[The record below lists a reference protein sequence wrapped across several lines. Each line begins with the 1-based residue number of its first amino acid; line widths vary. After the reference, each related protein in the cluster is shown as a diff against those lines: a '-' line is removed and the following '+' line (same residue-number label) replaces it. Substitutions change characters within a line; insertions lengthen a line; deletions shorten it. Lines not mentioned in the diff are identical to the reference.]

1 MVFKHLRSSCATL
14 LASSMLLASLAHA
27 DSTNQAAAAGANT
40 AGTPMAKKSDKADK
54 AAVKAEKTVSIDT
67 IKRQEEALQFTTFN
81 PDAALAI
88 GNRIIEQARADKVAV
103 TVDITVNRN
112 PVFFFAMAGTSPNN
126 VDWIRRKSNL
136 VNRTGHASFFV
147 HTEAVNAG
155 RDFDNLPTFDP
166 KDFAAHGGS
175 FPIVV
180 KGIGAIGTLTVSG
193 LAGVDDHAMA
203 VRALKWYL
211 KADDVPL

>member
-1 MVFKHLRSSCATL
+1 MAVSIIRCSCAA
-14 LASSMLLASLAHA
+14 LAAASLLVAA
-27 DSTNQAAAAGANT
+27 LPTLAATTNPP
-40 AGTPMAKKSDKADK
+40 GTSMEK
-54 AAVKAEKTVSIDT
+54 KTVSLDT
-67 IKRQEEALQFTTFN
+67 IRRQEQALQFASFDN
-81 PDAALAI
+81 DAALAI
-88 GNRIIEQARADKVAV
+88 GNRIVEMARADKVAV

-112 PVFFFAMAGTSPNN
+112 PLFFHAMAGTSPNN

-155 RDFDNLPTFDP
+155 RDYDNLPTFDSR
-166 KDFAAHGGS
+166 DYAAHGGS

-180 KGIGAIGTLTVSG
+180 KGTGQIGTITVSG
-193 LAGVDDHAMA
+193 LAGVDDHAMV

-211 KADDVPL
+211 KADDVAI

>member
-1 MVFKHLRSSCATL
+1 MAVSIIRCSCAAL
-14 LASSMLLASLAHA
+14 
-27 DSTNQAAAAGANT
+27 AAAGLLVAALPT
-40 AGTPMAKKSDKADK
+40 LAATTTPPGTSMEK
-54 AAVKAEKTVSIDT
+54 KTVSLDT
-67 IKRQEEALQFTTFN
+67 IRRQEQALQFSSFDNDT
-81 PDAALAI
+81 ALAI
-88 GNRIIEQARADKVAV
+88 GNRIVEMAKADKVAV

-112 PVFFFAMAGTSPNN
+112 PLFFHAMAGTSPNN

-155 RDFDNLPTFDP
+155 RDYDNLPTFDTR
-166 KDFAAHGGS
+166 DYAAHGGS

-180 KGIGAIGTLTVSG
+180 KGTGQVGTITVSG
-193 LAGVDDHAMA
+193 LAGVDDHAMV

-211 KADDVPL
+211 KADDVAI

>member
-1 MVFKHLRSSCATL
+1 MAVSIIRCSCAA
-14 LASSMLLASLAHA
+14 LAAASLLVAA
-27 DSTNQAAAAGANT
+27 LPTLAATTNPP
-40 AGTPMAKKSDKADK
+40 GTSMEK
-54 AAVKAEKTVSIDT
+54 KTVSLDT
-67 IKRQEEALQFTTFN
+67 IRRQEQALQFASFDN
-81 PDAALAI
+81 DAALAI
-88 GNRIIEQARADKVAV
+88 GNRIVEMAKADKVAV

-112 PVFFFAMAGTSPNN
+112 PLFFHAMAGTSPNN

-155 RDFDNLPTFDP
+155 RDYDNLPTFDSR
-166 KDFAAHGGS
+166 DYAAHGGS

-180 KGIGAIGTLTVSG
+180 KGTGQIGTITVSG
-193 LAGVDDHAMA
+193 LAGVDDHAMV

-211 KADDVPL
+211 KADDVAI

>member
-1 MVFKHLRSSCATL
+1 MAISIIRCSCAAL
-14 LASSMLLASLAHA
+14 
-27 DSTNQAAAAGANT
+27 AAAGLLVAALPTLAATTNPP
-40 AGTPMAKKSDKADK
+40 GTSMEK
-54 AAVKAEKTVSIDT
+54 KTVSLDT
-67 IKRQEEALQFTTFN
+67 IRRQEQALQFTSFDN
-81 PDAALAI
+81 DAALAI
-88 GNRIIEQARADKVAV
+88 GNRIVEMARTDKVAV

-112 PVFFFAMAGTSPNN
+112 PLFFHAMAGTSPNN

-155 RDFDNLPTFDP
+155 RDYDNLPTFDTR
-166 KDFAAHGGS
+166 DYAAHGGS

-180 KGIGAIGTLTVSG
+180 KGTGQIGTITVSG
-193 LAGVDDHAMA
+193 LAGVDDHAMV

-211 KADDVPL
+211 KADDVAI

>member
-1 MVFKHLRSSCATL
+1 MAFTSLRFSCAAL
-14 LASSMLLASLAHA
+14 LGSSMLFAALPGHA
-27 DSTNQAAAAGANT
+27 ETTNQAAGATN
-40 AGTPMAKKSDKADK
+40 AGTPMAKKSDK
-54 AAVKAEKTVSIDT
+54 KTVSIDT
-67 IKRQEEALQFTTFN
+67 IKRQEEALQFTSFN
-81 PDAALAI
+81 ADAALAI
-88 GNRIIEQARADKVAV
+88 GNRIIEQAKADKVAV
-103 TVDITVNRN
+103 TIDISVNRN
-112 PVFFFAMAGTSPNN
+112 PVFFYAMAGTSPNN

-166 KDFAAHGGS
+166 KDYAAHGGS
-175 FPIVV
+175 FPIVL
-180 KGIGAIGTLTVSG
+180 KGTGQIGTVTVSG

-211 KADDVPL
+211 KADGVEL

>member
-1 MVFKHLRSSCATL
+1 MAVSIIRCSCAA
-14 LASSMLLASLAHA
+14 LAAASLLVAA
-27 DSTNQAAAAGANT
+27 LPTLAATTNPPGIS
-40 AGTPMAKKSDKADK
+40 MEK
-54 AAVKAEKTVSIDT
+54 KTVTLDT
-67 IKRQEEALQFTTFN
+67 IRRQEQALQFTSFDN
-81 PDAALAI
+81 DAALAI
-88 GNRIIEQARADKVAV
+88 GNRIVEMAKADKVAV
-103 TVDITVNRN
+103 TVDVTVNRN
-112 PVFFFAMAGTSPNN
+112 PLFFHAMAGTSANN

-166 KDFAAHGGS
+166 KDYAAHGGS

-180 KGIGAIGTLTVSG
+180 KGTGQIGTITVSG
-193 LAGVDDHAMA
+193 LAGVDDHAMV

-211 KADDVPL
+211 KADDVAI

>member
-1 MVFKHLRSSCATL
+1 MAVSIIRCSCAAL
-14 LASSMLLASLAHA
+14 
-27 DSTNQAAAAGANT
+27 AAAGLLVAALPTLAATTNPP
-40 AGTPMAKKSDKADK
+40 GTSMEK
-54 AAVKAEKTVSIDT
+54 KTVSLDT
-67 IKRQEEALQFTTFN
+67 IRHQEQALQFTSFDN
-81 PDAALAI
+81 DAALAI
-88 GNRIIEQARADKVAV
+88 GNRIVEMAKAGKVAV

-112 PVFFFAMAGTSPNN
+112 PLFFHAMAGTSPNN

-155 RDFDNLPTFDP
+155 RDFDNLPTFDA
-166 KDFAAHGGS
+166 KDYAAHGGS

-180 KGIGAIGTLTVSG
+180 KGTGQVGTITVSG
-193 LAGVDDHAMA
+193 LAGVDDHAMV

-211 KADDVPL
+211 KADDVAL

>member
-1 MVFKHLRSSCATL
+1 MAVRFNRRIIPCSCAVL
-14 LASSMLLASLAHA
+14 I
-27 DSTNQAAAAGANT
+27 AAGALFAAP
-40 AGTPMAKKSDKADK
+40 AG
-54 AAVKAEKTVSIDT
+54 AATTNPGTSMEKKTVSLDT
-67 IKRQEEALQFTTFN
+67 IRRQEQALQFTSFDN
-81 PDAALAI
+81 DAALAI
-88 GNRIIEQARADKVAV
+88 GNRIVEQAKADKVAV
-103 TVDITVNRN
+103 TIDITINRN
-112 PVFFFAMAGTSPNN
+112 PLFFYAMAGTSPNN

-166 KDFAAHGGS
+166 KDYAAHGGS

-180 KGIGAIGTLTVSG
+180 KGTGQVGTITVSG
-193 LAGVDDHAMA
+193 LAGVDDHAMV

-211 KADDVPL
+211 KADDVQL

>member
-1 MVFKHLRSSCATL
+1 MAVRFNRRIIPCSCAVL
-14 LASSMLLASLAHA
+14 IAASALFAGP
-27 DSTNQAAAAGANT
+27 AGAATTNP
-40 AGTPMAKKSDKADK
+40 GTSMDK
-54 AAVKAEKTVSIDT
+54 KTVSLDT
-67 IKRQEEALQFTTFN
+67 IRRQEQALQFTSFDN
-81 PDAALAI
+81 DAALAI
-88 GNRIIEQARADKVAV
+88 GNRIVEQAKADKVAV
-103 TVDITVNRN
+103 TIDITINRN
-112 PVFFFAMAGTSPNN
+112 PLFFYAMAGTSPNN

-166 KDFAAHGGS
+166 KDYAAHGGS

-180 KGIGAIGTLTVSG
+180 KGTGQVGTITVSG
-193 LAGVDDHAMA
+193 LAGVDDHAMV

-211 KADDVPL
+211 KADDVAL

>member
-1 MVFKHLRSSCATL
+1 MAARVIPCSCAVL
-14 LASSMLLASLAHA
+14 I
-27 DSTNQAAAAGANT
+27 AAGVLFAGT
-40 AGTPMAKKSDKADK
+40 AGAATTTPGTSMEK
-54 AAVKAEKTVSIDT
+54 KTVSLDT
-67 IKRQEEALQFTTFN
+67 IRRQEQALQFTSFDS
-81 PDAALAI
+81 DAALAI
-88 GNRIIEQARADKVAV
+88 GNRIVEQAKADKVAV
-103 TVDITVNRN
+103 TIDVTINRN
-112 PVFFFAMAGTSPNN
+112 PLFFHAMAGTSPNN

-166 KDFAAHGGS
+166 KDYAAHGGS

-180 KGIGAIGTLTVSG
+180 KGTGQVGTITVSG
-193 LAGVDDHAMA
+193 LAGVDDHAMV